1 MSHLSLTIEHQDAA
15 NFRLKF
21 ATQIALSGVTA
32 LFGPSG
38 SGKTTVLNCIAG
50 LRPDITD
57 ASIIFANQSWQD
69 QQQHTAPWKR
79 SLGYVFQDARLFPHM
94 SVQQNLAFAA
104 KYAVSQAPKVEH
116 VANWM
121 DITALLDREP
131 ESLSAGQQA
140 RVAIARALMRSPKL
154 LLLDEPLANL
164 DTSAADQCL
173 DCLARIH
180 REQDLPII
188 YVSHRI
194 EEISTIAD
202 HLILMHDGHIAEQG
216 PLLDLASRLDTQLA
230 DDDAAA
236 SLLSVEVCKHD
247 AEFGLT
253 ELKVDGQSLWVSG
266 DGQQGSASRLRVPA
280 RDVSVC
286 REKPVGSSIQNILPV
301 TLVEIR
307 QLSKAHCLLR
317 LQLSNQCLL
326 SRITRRAQEKL
337 QLQTGDHL
345 YAQIKSTAL
354 LGDSL

>member
-1 MSHLSLTIEHQDAA
+1 MSSLSITIEHQDATD
-15 NFRLKF
+15 FRLSI
-21 ATQIALSGVTA
+21 ATQIPLSGVTA

-50 LRPDITD
+50 LRPDMEN
-57 ASIIFANQSWQD
+57 ASIIFAKQSWQD
-69 QQQHTAPWKR
+69 PQQHRAPWKR

-94 SVQQNLAFAA
+94 SVRQNLAFAA
-104 KYAVSQAPKVEH
+104 KHAVSQAPD
-116 VANWM
+116 VAQAASWM
-121 DITALLDREP
+121 DISALLDREP

-164 DTSAADQCL
+164 DTRAANQCL

-180 REQDLPII
+180 RQQNLPII

-194 EEISTIAD
+194 EEISAIAD
-202 HLILMHDGHIAEQG
+202 HVLLMQDGHIAEQG

-236 SLLSVEVCKHD
+236 SLLSVEVFNHD

-266 DGQQGSASRLRVPA
+266 DGEQGSTRRLRVPA
-280 RDVSVC
+280 KDVSVC
-286 REKPVGSSIQNILPV
+286 RERPLGSSIQNILPV
-301 TLVEIR
+301 TLLEIR

-326 SRITRRAQEKL
+326 ARITRRAQEDL
-337 QLQTGDHL
+337 QLHIGDHL

-354 LGDSL
+354 LGDSV